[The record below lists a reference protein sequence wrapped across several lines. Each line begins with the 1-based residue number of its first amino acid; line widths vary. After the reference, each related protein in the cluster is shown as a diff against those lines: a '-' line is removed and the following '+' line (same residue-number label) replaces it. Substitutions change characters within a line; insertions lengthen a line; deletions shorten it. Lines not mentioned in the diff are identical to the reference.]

1 MIDLLKKNF
10 AWRGSMHV
18 PIANMEYISDWSSVP
33 INRYEQAQ
41 KSENEYWSLQDH
53 RVLTLHSQYYFYAG
67 YYEWT
72 KHRALIN
79 PFCVRP
85 SRPQNFQ
92 IPGNAVKGKAIL
104 DIGCG
109 PMSTTI
115 SLVHCAKV
123 HVVDPLINFYKT
135 IQPFGW
141 EFFTS
146 VSAVGAEQLFFDKH
160 TFHFVHCWNVLD
172 HTQDADKILREI
184 GRVLVPRGQ
193 LLLGCDARGE
203 RGGGPAHPYKW
214 SIETLEGRVFKYFEP
229 VTTVTL
235 LDHENMRPVSR
246 PSGQGKLLRWV
257 CRLEKKLEV

>member
-1 MIDLLKKNF
+1 
-10 AWRGSMHV
+10 
-18 PIANMEYISDWSSVP
+18 MEYISDWSSVP

-109 PMSTTI
+109 PMSPTI

-123 HVVDPLINFYKT
+123 HVVDSLVDFYKT

-146 VSAVGAEQLFFDKH
+146 VSAVGAEQLLFDKH

-172 HTQDADKILREI
+172 HTKMQIRFSVRLAESWS
-184 GRVLVPRGQ
+184 RVAS
-193 LLLGCDARGE
+193 CC
-203 RGGGPAHPYKW
+203 
-214 SIETLEGRVFKYFEP
+214 
-229 VTTVTL
+229 
-235 LDHENMRPVSR
+235 
-246 PSGQGKLLRWV
+246 SGV
-257 CRLEKKLEV
+257 MLEVNVVVVRLTPISGASKP